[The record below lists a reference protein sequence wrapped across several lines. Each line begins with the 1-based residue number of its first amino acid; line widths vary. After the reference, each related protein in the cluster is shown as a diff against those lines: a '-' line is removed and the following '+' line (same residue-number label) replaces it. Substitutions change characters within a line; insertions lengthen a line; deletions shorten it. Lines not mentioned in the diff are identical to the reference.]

1 MHERI
6 IKNKR
11 KAGKKTNYDSVKR
24 QSKHVYNC
32 ECVRI
37 CVCVCACVRGL
48 EVEEQLVMLI
58 LDMCNRLHTVEKP
71 ANCSSLFIRRRLM
84 RIS

>member
-11 KAGKKTNYDSVKR
+11 KAGKKTKYNRVKR

-37 CVCVCACVRGL
+37 CVCVCVCAWLRSRRTARNADTGHVQSTTYCR
-48 EVEEQLVMLI
+48 EASQ
-58 LDMCNRLHTVEKP
+58 
-71 ANCSSLFIRRRLM
+71 LFIF
-84 RIS
+84 IHP